1 LEVIWLTGHQAKPKA
16 FRTFRLK
23 AVLNR
28 EREGKTGHGEKNAA
42 MQEAPAKKVNE
53 QIVLQK

>member
-1 LEVIWLTGHQAKPKA
+1 LEEIWLTGHRVKPKA

-28 EREGKTGHGEKNAA
+28 EREEKMGHGEKNAA
-42 MQEAPAKKVNE
+42 MQEALAKKANK
-53 QIVLQK
+53 QIVMQK